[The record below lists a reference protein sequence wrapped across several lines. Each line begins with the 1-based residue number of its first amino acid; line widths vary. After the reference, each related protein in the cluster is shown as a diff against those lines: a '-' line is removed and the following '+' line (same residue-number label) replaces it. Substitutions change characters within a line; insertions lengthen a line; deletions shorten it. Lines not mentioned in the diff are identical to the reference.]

1 MAAPPPVRPVAADE
15 PSGGSTGLAAM
26 SIDVEDWFQ
35 VENLRRVVPRAT
47 WQARQLRVEKTMERM
62 LQVMA
67 DRGVRSTC
75 FVLGSVAERVPALVR
90 RISEAGHEIASHGYD
105 HELIHESDPA
115 SFRIDVERS
124 KSLLEDMSNQEVLGY
139 RAPSFSLTDWALPI
153 LRDAGYQYDSSLFPT
168 TLSHSRYGK
177 PPVLRQSGPVTHVDG
192 LTEVSLSCLTFRDHA
207 LPWAG
212 GGYFRLI
219 PYPVFKRGVKRIL
232 SSGSPYVFYIHPW
245 ELDGG
250 QPRLTGLK
258 RSERMRHYLNI
269 EKTESRWSSLLRDFE
284 WVTIADIVS
293 VHRVGNGSVGSSVS
307 PAVPADT
314 PSRRRA

>member
-1 MAAPPPVRPVAADE
+1 MAAASPVGPVAADE

-47 WQARQLRVEKTMERM
+47 WQARQLRIEKTMERM

-124 KSLLEDMSNQEVLGY
+124 KSLLEDISNQEVRGY

-153 LRDAGYQYDSSLFPT
+153 LRDAGFEYDSSLFPT
-168 TLSHSRYGK
+168 TLSHSRYGR

-232 SSGSPYVFYIHPW
+232 SSGNPYVFYIHPW
-245 ELDGG
+245 ELDSG

-284 WVTIADIVS
+284 WVTIADLVAA
-293 VHRVGNGSVGSSVS
+293 HRAANRSGGTLDQPRSSRGYALS
-307 PAVPADT
+307 
-314 PSRRRA
+314 

>member
-1 MAAPPPVRPVAADE
+1 MAAASPVGPVAADE

-124 KSLLEDMSNQEVLGY
+124 KSLLEDISNQEVRGY

-153 LRDAGYQYDSSLFPT
+153 LRDAGYEYDSSLFPT
-168 TLSHSRYGK
+168 TLSHSRYGR

-232 SSGSPYVFYIHPW
+232 SSGNPYVFYIHPW
-245 ELDGG
+245 ELDSG

-269 EKTESRWSSLLRDFE
+269 EKTESRWSSLLRDFA
-284 WVTIADIVS
+284 WVTIADLVAA
-293 VHRVGNGSVGSSVS
+293 HRAANRSGGTLDQPRSSRGYALS
-307 PAVPADT
+307 
-314 PSRRRA
+314 

>member
-1 MAAPPPVRPVAADE
+1 MAATSPVRPVAADE
-15 PSGGSTGLAAM
+15 PGGGSSGLAAM

-35 VENLRRVVPRAT
+35 VENLRRVVPRDT
-47 WQARQLRVEKTMERM
+47 WRARQLRVEKTMDRM

-75 FVLGSVAERVPALVR
+75 FVLGSIAERVPALVR
-90 RISEAGHEIASHGYD
+90 RISKAGHEVASHGYD

-115 SFRIDVERS
+115 SFRIDAERS
-124 KSLLEDMSNQEVLGY
+124 KSLLEDISNQEVRGY

-153 LRDAGYQYDSSLFPT
+153 LRDAGYEYDSSLFPT
-168 TLSHSRYGK
+168 TLSHSRYGR
-177 PPVLRQSGPVTHVDG
+177 PQVLRQSGPVTRVDG

-207 LPWAG
+207 FPWAG

-232 SSGSPYVFYIHPW
+232 SSGKPYVFYIHPW

-284 WVTIADIVS
+284 WITIADLVS
-293 VHRVGNGSVGSSVS
+293 AHRTRHGSGGTLDQPRSSRGYALS
-307 PAVPADT
+307 
-314 PSRRRA
+314 

>member
-177 PPVLRQSGPVTHVDG
+177 PPVLRQSGPVT
-192 LTEVSLSCLTFRDHA
+192 EVSLSCLTFRDHA

>member
-1 MAAPPPVRPVAADE
+1 MAATSPVRPVAADE
-15 PSGGSTGLAAM
+15 TGGGSVGLAAM

-35 VENLRRVVPRAT
+35 VENLRRVVPRDT

-75 FVLGSVAERVPALVR
+75 FVLGSVAERVPDLIR
-90 RISEAGHEIASHGYD
+90 RISEAGHEIASHGYE

-124 KSLLEDMSNQEVLGY
+124 KSLLEDISNQEVRGY

-168 TLSHSRYGK
+168 TVSHSRYGR
-177 PPVLRQSGPVTHVDG
+177 PPALRQSGPVTRVDG
-192 LTEVSLSCLTFRDHA
+192 LTEVSLSCLTFRQHA
-207 LPWAG
+207 FPWAG

-232 SSGSPYVFYIHPW
+232 RSGKPYVFYIHPW
-245 ELDGG
+245 ELDRD
-250 QPRLTGLK
+250 QPRLAGLR
-258 RSERMRHYLNI
+258 RSERIRHYLNI
-269 EKTESRWSSLLRDFE
+269 EKTESRWSALLRDFE
-284 WVTIADIVS
+284 WVTVADLVS
-293 VHRVGNGSVGSSVS
+293 AHSARNGRDGTLDQPRSS
-307 PAVPADT
+307 
-314 PSRRRA
+314 RG

>member
-1 MAAPPPVRPVAADE
+1 MAATSPVRPVATDE
-15 PSGGSTGLAAM
+15 PSAGSIGLAAM

-47 WQARQLRVEKTMERM
+47 WRARQLRVEKTMERM

-115 SFRIDVERS
+115 SFRTDVARS
-124 KSLLEDMSNQEVLGY
+124 KSLLESISNQEVRGY
-139 RAPSFSLTDWALPI
+139 RAPSFSLTHWALPI
-153 LRDAGYQYDSSLFPT
+153 LRDAGYEYDSSLFPT
-168 TLSHSRYGK
+168 TLSHSRYGI
-177 PPVLRQSGPVTHVDG
+177 PTVLRQSGPVTHVDG

-232 SSGSPYVFYIHPW
+232 SSGNPYVFYIHPW

-250 QPRLTGLK
+250 QPRLNGLK
-258 RSERMRHYLNI
+258 RSERIRHYLNI

-293 VHRVGNGSVGSSVS
+293 AHRAGNGSGGTLVS
-307 PAVPADT
+307 PAVPADM

>member
-1 MAAPPPVRPVAADE
+1 MAATSPVRPVAADE
-15 PSGGSTGLAAM
+15 TGGGSVGLAAM

-35 VENLRRVVPRAT
+35 VENLRRVVPRDT

-75 FVLGSVAERVPALVR
+75 FVLGSVAERVPDLIR
-90 RISEAGHEIASHGYD
+90 RISEAGHEIASHGYE

-124 KSLLEDMSNQEVLGY
+124 KSLLEDISNQEVRGY

-168 TLSHSRYGK
+168 TVSHSRYGR
-177 PPVLRQSGPVTHVDG
+177 PPALRQSGPVTRVDG
-192 LTEVSLSCLTFRDHA
+192 LTEVSLSCLTFRQHA
-207 LPWAG
+207 FPWAG

-232 SSGSPYVFYIHPW
+232 RSGKP
-245 ELDGG
+245 
-250 QPRLTGLK
+250 
-258 RSERMRHYLNI
+258 
-269 EKTESRWSSLLRDFE
+269 
-284 WVTIADIVS
+284 
-293 VHRVGNGSVGSSVS
+293 
-307 PAVPADT
+307 
-314 PSRRRA
+314 